1 MHTIYD
7 FVTGPLAWIAFAIF
21 IMGSIFQLIKIF
33 LLTRKKDPVVLQY
46 FSLKYALRSIL
57 HWIIPYI
64 ALSWKKDPLLTAATF
79 IFHICLI
86 LVPIFLGAHV
96 LLWELSWEVT
106 FWTLPNTVAD
116 IMTVLVVL
124 ACIFFALRRL
134 SQPHVRF
141 VTSSRDWIVLLIVAL
156 PFISGFL
163 AYHQLFAYKSIIILH
178 ILSGELFLA
187 AIPFTR
193 LSHMFYAPL
202 IRAYTGS
209 EFGAVRQAR
218 DW

>member
-1 MHTIYD
+1 MHTIYE
-7 FVTGPLAWIAFAIF
+7 FVTGPLAWIAFATF
-21 IMGSIFQLIKIF
+21 ILGSIAQLIRLYI
-33 LLTRKKDPVVLQY
+33 LTRKKDPVVLQY
-46 FSLKYALRSIL
+46 LSLKYGLRSIL
-57 HWIIPYI
+57 HWIIPFVP
-64 ALSWKKDPLLTAATF
+64 LSWKKNPALTVVTF

-86 LVPIFLGAHV
+86 LVPIFLSAHV
-96 LLWELSWEVT
+96 ILWDQAWGIE
-106 FWTLPNTVAD
+106 FWTLSNTVAD
-116 IMTVLVVL
+116 VMTVLVIL
-124 ACIFFALRRL
+124 ACIFFAVRRAT
-134 SQPHVRF
+134 QPNVRF
-141 VTSSRDWIVLLIVAL
+141 VTSIQDWIALIIVAL

-163 AYHQLFAYKSIIILH
+163 VYHQLFAYKSMLIIH
-178 ILSGELFLA
+178 IISGELFLA